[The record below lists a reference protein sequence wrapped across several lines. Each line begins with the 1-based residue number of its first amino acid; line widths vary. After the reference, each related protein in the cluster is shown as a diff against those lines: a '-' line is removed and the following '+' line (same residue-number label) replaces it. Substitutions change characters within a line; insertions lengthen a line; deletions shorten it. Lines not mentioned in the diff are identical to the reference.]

1 MNFVFFLKRKF
12 TEKINLKPKVLMKL
26 FMKFSLLLAL
36 FIFAL
41 SISSC
46 GVTAVVSAPAPPV
59 TVIQRQTVVEYVA
72 PEWAPPVYRGARYY
86 YMPDIETYY
95 DLQNRDFVYL
105 DNGQW
110 LFSNTLPNA
119 YAGYD
124 LNNGFA
130 VTLNAN
136 VYQPWF
142 HHQYYISNYPRYYYR
157 NVYAS
162 ADYRYVRG
170 FNENESKPVFYRD
183 EESARI
189 DAARERERHNNEE
202 RERNRQVYDVHR
214 NDRPTEQQHAQEVN
228 KNRNDNNSRANT
240 TIIINNTSSN
250 TNGSSSNNSSS
261 NNANNATN
269 AKANNAN
276 RVNNTNVAPPQQHND
291 RPTNAPN
298 YSRPPQATN
307 YYGRNIGQPVKVTP
321 NMRVT
326 KPAPQTVPIK
336 AMKDER
342 MRGNEKN

>member
-1 MNFVFFLKRKF
+1 
-12 TEKINLKPKVLMKL
+12 MKL
-26 FMKFSLLLAL
+26 LVKFSLLLVL
-36 FIFAL
+36 FISEL

-46 GVTAVVSAPAPPV
+46 GVTAVVSAPAPPIAV
-59 TVIQRQTVVEYVA
+59 VQRQTVVEYVA
-72 PEWAPPVYRGARYY
+72 PEWAPPVYHGARYY

-110 LFSNTLPNA
+110 LFANTLPSA
-119 YAGYD
+119 YAGYN
-124 LNNGFA
+124 LNNGFS
-130 VTLNAN
+130 VTLNAT
-136 VYQPWF
+136 VYQPWL

-162 ADYRYVRG
+162 DDYRYVRG

-183 EESARI
+183 EERARV

-202 RERNRQVYDVHR
+202 RSRQVYDVHK
-214 NDRPTEQQHAQEVN
+214 NDRPAEQQHAQEVN
-228 KNRNDNNSRANT
+228 KNRSDNNNRNDNNTRANT

-261 NNANNATN
+261 NHANNTTNAN
-269 AKANNAN
+269 ANNAN
-276 RVNNTNVAPPQQHND
+276 RFNNTNVTPQHNE
-291 RPTNAPN
+291 RPANAPN
-298 YSRPPQATN
+298 YSRPPQGTN

-321 NMRVT
+321 NMRVV
-326 KPAPQTVPIK
+326 KPAPQSVPAK

-342 MRGNEKN
+342 MQHNEKN